1 MLSVCFK
8 GRIGMRIGCLHRSI
22 SAPPLVHVQTPSPGE
37 THLWYILPGE
47 VKSASLLDQYFQH
60 LSPCEK
66 ENISSMGTEQLKK
79 SALLA
84 RTLVRTTIARYQI
97 NSEISP
103 SSLKFRKNIYG
114 KPEVDWQH
122 GDNRNQSALHFNLSH
137 TSSLI
142 ACGVTSDSPIGID
155 VEEIQR
161 RLTRDILSFACR
173 YFTPDEVE
181 YLSAISDSEV
191 QKRELLKLW
200 TIKESYVKALGR
212 GFSGAPFK
220 TFNVRYKT
228 SQKGGCG
235 ADDHFDSVSEI
246 LVEPVDPGDTNLPR
260 NWQFKLLEL
269 AGSHYAAICTETN
282 TVEGGSRLRKLKVW
296 KTIPFVEDE
305 CVSGTNAAVEIV

>member
-200 TIKESYVKALGR
+200 TIK
-212 GFSGAPFK
+212 
-220 TFNVRYKT
+220 
-228 SQKGGCG
+228 
-235 ADDHFDSVSEI
+235 VSEI